1 MNVPGLQVDNSDGVL
16 RLTLDR
22 PERRNA
28 LNDEV
33 LEGMVAAVRDPG
45 DARVIVITGSGDRVF
60 CSGADLSGMADDATG
75 LERHEARGG
84 LRELVVEIRTC
95 PLPVV
100 ARVQGLCLAGG
111 VGLALGC
118 DIVLASSAAQF
129 GLPEVDLGLWPF
141 MVSALLAAHVSPKV
155 AMELM
160 LSGRRVPAGE
170 AQALGL
176 VSRVLPSENFDSE
189 VEAVIGALARKPP
202 VAVRL
207 GKAAFLSALETPLVP
222 ALEAMQAQLSLLTT
236 TADVAEGVSAFFQKR
251 EPHWQGR

>member
-1 MNVPGLQVDNSDGVL
+1 MDVPGLQVDRSDRVL

-22 PERRNA
+22 PDRRNA

-33 LEGMVAAVRDPG
+33 LSGMVAAVREPG
-45 DARVIVITGSGDRVF
+45 DARVVVITGSGDRVF

-75 LERHEARGG
+75 LERHEARSG
-84 LRELVVEIRTC
+84 LRELVVAIRAC

-118 DIVLASSAAQF
+118 DLVLASSAAQF

-170 AQALGL
+170 ALTLGL
-176 VSRVLPSENFDSE
+176 VSRVLPAQSFDTEADE
-189 VEAVIGALARKPP
+189 VIAELARKPP

-236 TADVAEGVSAFFQKR
+236 TADAAEGVAAFFGKR